1 MPTTCAPDGQL
12 GKGKNLTN
20 LDNIR
25 IVFISACD
33 MHTLATTDL
42 AVNGQ
47 LGQGDRTN
55 RAKSTLIEGDLAGQ
69 AVVIRDSNFT
79 NAAVTECN
87 ER

>member
-1 MPTTCAPDGQL
+1 MAAVQQALFFSPFQDP
-12 GKGKNLTN
+12 
-20 LDNIR
+20 
-25 IVFISACD
+25 VSD